1 MIADNDSSFLEILAG
16 CIHVNQVS
24 LPKLSTASFLLGV
37 SVEELQQELR
47 QNYISI
53 VDGKYLTD
61 EAVKFLCRLRYMNTY
76 ECCPSLEAAL
86 WDSVNN
92 VWWNESNRSLDL
104 ALRQIRA
111 LSVYCLTAGIYKISQ
126 NVLPYRVTFA
136 FIKTNGFH
144 IFSSEEGHM
153 SFACKT
159 KRKHMVDL
167 IKKQKRYEEK
177 RNNQCCNEQR
187 FNV

>member
-1 MIADNDSSFLEILAG
+1 MIADNDSSFLEILAD
-16 CIHVNQVS
+16 CIHVNRVS

-47 QNYISI
+47 QNDISI

-61 EAVKFLCRLRYMNTY
+61 EAVKFLCRLRYMSAD
-76 ECCPSLEAAL
+76 ECCHSLEAAL

-111 LSVYCLTAGIYKISQ
+111 LSVYCLTAETYKISQ
-126 NVLPYRVTFA
+126 DVPPCRVKFTF
-136 FIKTNGFH
+136 IMTNGFH

-159 KRKHMVDL
+159 KQKHKANH

-177 RNNQCCNEQR
+177 RNN
-187 FNV
+187 